1 MSEIRMSKFYKVVS
15 EVLFY
20 MGIILVYIQQV
31 SWFVKFILKKLT
43 PSEVYEGQNLKML
56 PLKK

>member
-1 MSEIRMSKFYKVVS
+1 MSEIRMSKFHKVVS

-20 MGIILVYIQQV
+20 MGIIHVYIQQV
-31 SWFVKFILKKLT
+31 SWFVKFILKTLT
-43 PSEVYEGQNLKML
+43 PSEVYEGQHLKML